1 MIDLFGIGDDYIF
14 RLNNLVLLLLSA
26 LFLIIGRKIV
36 RSRFRK
42 SVEGKGIT
50 IQGKEVPL
58 SSLITQGITVVTIF
72 FGLSALGYN
81 NDSFS
86 IQNVLNYEL
95 ISNNGIPTAFQLT
108 IRQIVYVFIILF
120 TTRIVI
126 NVVKVL
132 LFRYFKGRNWLDES
146 KRYTFIQLSR
156 YVIYTI
162 GIVIALKIL
171 VGNITGVLIGAS
183 ALFVGLGLGLR
194 EFFTDIIGGLVI
206 FTEGKIK
213 VHDIIELNGEPSRVD
228 KINLRT
234 TELKTLDGKALI
246 VPNSKLTQDSVVNW
260 SLSEKATRFCID
272 VNVAYGSDT
281 EKVRSLLYDAAL
293 KHSKVDKKLPITIM
307 IADFNERG
315 IHFQLFFWSLKTWE
329 SPLVK
334 SDIRFAIDKSFKEYD
349 IHIPGT
355 QIELKNSSFRN
366 E

>member
-1 MIDLFGIGDDYIF
+1 MIDLIHIGEAYTF
-14 RLNNLVLLLLSA
+14 RLSNLLLL
-26 LFLIIGRKIV
+26 LLTLVFYVVGRKIV
-36 RSRFRK
+36 YSRFRK
-42 SVEGKGIT
+42 SVVGKGIT

-58 SSLITQGITVVTIF
+58 SSLITQGIGVVTIF
-72 FGLSALGYN
+72 FGLSALAYN
-81 NDSFS
+81 NVAFS
-86 IQNVLNYEL
+86 LNNLLDYEI

-108 IRQIVYVFIILF
+108 IRQIVYVLIVIF

-132 LFRYFKGRNWLDES
+132 LFRYFKHRNWLDEN
-146 KRYTFIQLSR
+146 KRYTVIQLSR

-162 GIVIALKIL
+162 GIVISLKIL

-206 FTEGKIK
+206 FTEGNIK
-213 VHDIIELNGEPSRVD
+213 VHDIVELNGEPCRIE
-228 KINLRT
+228 KISLRT
-234 TELKTLDGKALI
+234 TEVKTLDGKAII
-246 VPNSKLTQDSVVNW
+246 VPNSKLTQDNVINW
-260 SLSEKATRFCID
+260 SLSDKSTRFCID

-293 KHSKVDKKLPITIM
+293 KHSKVDKNLPITIM

-315 IHFQLFFWSLKTWE
+315 IHFQLYFWSLKTWE

-334 SDIRFAIDKSFKEYD
+334 SDIRFSIDKLFREFG

-355 QIELKNSSFRN
+355 QLEIHPKDN
-366 E
+366 

>member
-1 MIDLFGIGDDYIF
+1 MMDLFEIGEAYVF
-14 RLNNLVLLLLSA
+14 RLSNALLLLLTVA
-26 LFLIIGRKIV
+26 FFLTGRKIV
-36 RSRFRK
+36 YSRFRK
-42 SVEGKGIT
+42 AVAGKGIT

-58 SSLITQGITVVTIF
+58 SSLITQGLVVVTIF
-72 FGLSALGYN
+72 FGLSALGFN

-86 IQNVLNYEL
+86 IQNVLDYEL
-95 ISNNGIPTAFQLT
+95 ISNNGISTAFQLT
-108 IRQIVYVFIILF
+108 IRQLVYVFIVLF

-126 NVVKVL
+126 NIVKVL
-132 LFRYFKGRNWLDES
+132 LFRYFKHRNWLDEN

-194 EFFTDIIGGLVI
+194 EFFTDIIGGLII

-213 VHDIIELNGEPSRVD
+213 VHDIVELNDEPCRIE

-234 TELKTLDGKALI
+234 TEVKTLDGKAII
-246 VPNSKLTQDSVVNW
+246 VPNSKLTQDNVINW
-260 SLSEKATRFCID
+260 SLSEKSTRFCIEI
-272 VNVAYGSDT
+272 NVAYGSDT
-281 EKVRSLLYDAAL
+281 EKVHALLYDAAL

-307 IADFNERG
+307 IDDFNERG
-315 IHFQLFFWSLKTWE
+315 IHFKLYFWSKQTWE

-334 SDIRFAIDKSFKEYD
+334 SDIRFAIDKSFREFGV
-349 IHIPGT
+349 HIPGR
-355 QIELKNSSFRN
+355 QVELQSKDK
-366 E
+366 